1 VRAPGGVR
9 REHRSPQVAW
19 FVSGTLTAHR
29 ERLGEVRA
37 ARLKAAI
44 GISHSIEIHA
54 EFMCAVGHSEI
65 DVAASGVRHHTAVYH
80 TARDGID
87 DQCIIVVRSGRTDTH
102 RHRIGPSSSQD
113 QGVRCGNECVS
124 ADGCGVGE
132 WDGGAHI
139 GFIADKSV
147 VRPHHL
153 RIAGVRAYGSGATA
167 ATTAIAAAEEG
178 ACPQGGVE
186 VARAVAQ
193 EGAGTRLQ
201 VTLTGPGLRPEFKE
215 QAKSRMEK
223 ILGLRVDLAPFYRM
237 ASHDAKL
244 LLLVE
249 KFRGVKPPRFPTIF
263 ETLANAFACQQLSL
277 EVGLGMLSRMASA
290 CGLSLEQDGETSY
303 AFPRPEDLL
312 ELGPGAIRE
321 LGFSGNKTLAFL
333 ELAGNIVSGRTNF
346 DSLEKMDNEAVVA
359 SLLELRGVG
368 RWTADT
374 RKYGFRQQRLETH
387 LRSAR

>member
-1 VRAPGGVR
+1 MANTATRRKQHEFVDRLTFSIVPVAPFR
-9 REHRSPQVAW
+9 LD
-19 FVSGTLTAHR
+19 LTAWALR
-29 ERLGEVRA
+29 RR
-37 ARLKAAI
+37 RQNI
-44 GISHSIEIHA
+44 
-54 EFMCAVGHSEI
+54 I
-65 DVAASGVRHHTAVYH
+65 DR
-80 TARDGID
+80 
-87 DQCIIVVRSGRTDTH
+87 
-102 RHRIGPSSSQD
+102 
-113 QGVRCGNECVS
+113 
-124 ADGCGVGE
+124 
-132 WDGGAHI
+132 WDG
-139 GFIADKSV
+139 STY
-147 VRPHHL
+147 R
-153 RIAGVRAYGSGATA
+153 RILPFGNVP
-167 ATTAIAAAEEG
+167 I
-178 ACPQGGVE
+178 E
-186 VARAVAQ
+186 VAVTQSGPCDAP
-193 EGAGTRLQ
+193 RLQ

-277 EVGLGMLSRMASA
+277 EVGLGMLSRMVFA